1 MAITNWITSTEVVSL
16 AVKRGSYDKAI
27 IEGNISLAQMKYLR
41 KFLGDDFFNEIN
53 DEIVADNISSDN
65 TALLT
70 YLKPA
75 LAYFIVFE
83 SFFENEFKQTTKGS
97 MSDLSEFGQ
106 KPSAAQLELRRQDL
120 MNKANSW
127 LDLAQEFIRDQRKI
141 TSTKYPNY
149 SEGLSDTNQA
159 KNNHYW
165 IPND

>member
-16 AVKRGSYDKAI
+16 AVKRGSYDTAI

-53 DEIVADNISSDN
+53 DEIVADNISTDN
-65 TALLT
+65 TALLI